1 MTRKR
6 EYYIISP
13 KGRRLFSL
21 GLGPVALA
29 FVGASGA
36 EDLTRVR
43 ELKEHYGRLWPI
55 QWLKERELPDWADA
69 WEKVD
74 RSFEA
79 QILRNEWRDNINVQ
93 NSTVS

>member
-21 GLGPVALA
+21 GLGPVALS

-36 EDLTRVR
+36 DDLARVR
-43 ELKEHYGRLWPI
+43 ELKER
-55 QWLKERELPDWADA
+55 
-69 WEKVD
+69 
-74 RSFEA
+74 
-79 QILRNEWRDNINVQ
+79 
-93 NSTVS
+93 